1 MYQLSRWQSD
11 RRYECWSVVAVL
23 IVLIIFYFL
32 YPQYY
37 YYYYYYYFFLTLGR
51 YDPEEILKITDKQKG
66 YDQSAG
72 AVIIIIII
80 SQKPM
85 NGVSPNFGHRC
96 IWLHRCAD

>member
-1 MYQLSRWQSD
+1 VTGAASEVTTLQRD
-11 RRYECWSVVAVL
+11 TSVH
-23 IVLIIFYFL
+23 IIIIIT
-32 YPQYY
+32 
-37 YYYYYYYFFLTLGR
+37 FLTLGR
-51 YDPEEILKITDKQKG
+51 YDPEEVLKITDKQKG